1 LLRNVKKQPALY
13 ASAGLALSLSAVLL
27 FAFAVL
33 PALMMN
39 DGFHYADT
47 VNVYVDGKLVETV
60 HNQIMS
66 IAYDYMVCKAFNDTT
81 ACNVV
86 GSYLP
91 APNYCFSGPSQSA
104 SKVSV
109 WTFCNIKLGA
119 IGLSSDSTTPQAGSS
134 ACPSLITSS
143 GLTAAMAT
151 TSHTANTNTVVLTAS
166 WTASGSQTV
175 SKVCLFPVS
184 TYEPSPAASGTY
196 SIITGPSNTAW
207 AQTLLSSS
215 VNLVSGQSLTVQW
228 TFSF

>member
-27 FAFAVL
+27 FAFTVL
-33 PALMMN
+33 PALN

-66 IAYDYMVCKAFNDTT
+66 IAYDYMVCKAFNDTN
-81 ACNVV
+81 ACNSV
-86 GSYLP
+86 GAYIPSV
-91 APNYCFSGPSQSA
+91 NFCFSGPSQSA
-104 SKVSV
+104 SKTQV
-109 WTFCNIKLGA
+109 WTYCNVKLGA
-119 IGLSSDSTTPQAGSS
+119 IGLSTDSTAPSS
-134 ACPSLITSS
+134 TSNVCPSLLSGS
-143 GLTAAMAT
+143 GLSTALAT
-151 TSHTANTNTVVLTAS
+151 TTHTVGTNTVVLSAS
-166 WTASGSQTV
+166 WTASASATV

-184 TYEPSPAASGTY
+184 TYEPSPPASGTY
-196 SIITGPSNTAW
+196 AIINNQATGPVAW

-215 VNLVSGQSLTVQW
+215 VSLVSGQSLTVQW